1 MGHRKSTAQRFQ
13 LLGATV
19 FALAVLAGCGN
30 DGSQGPAG
38 TAGSAPVTSAAGLSA
53 DQQQALSITGTVTS
67 VTIPGDGKPV
77 VNFTLK
83 DASGKGITGFGSFK
97 SLSTTATTI
106 NGVANQVPV
115 SASYPNIQFA
125 LAKLVPADA
134 TSGAPSGWLSYIVTG
149 AASKDKTSGA
159 VTAGIPRLPTTDNTG
174 TLDDHGDGTYTYKF
188 DRSITSIQSF
198 LDAQTYTGNN
208 ARADLGDVTYVP
220 TAIHRLV
227 IQVGGAVR
235 GTGTNTDNA
244 VQVTASVPMSNPID
258 IVYDFIPSTGA
269 AVTAT
274 DPNGREI
281 VKVSACFEC
290 HSKFTIHGGNSL
302 KNWGGTR
309 QDTRYCVVCHT
320 EQQKYGFPNST
331 ASGSPLT
338 YTGDTRKID
347 GMAVGRFTPFIHR
360 IHMGAELTRAGYNFT
375 CRTTSGVCTTDGV
388 VFSEITFPQDHRN
401 CVKCHDGTATAAN
414 VTAQGDNWKNKPTR
428 LACVACHDNI
438 GYADGAN
445 HTGGAW
451 SDATTNAD
459 TTCANSGCHTPTEI
473 ASNHVP
479 VTPPNPTNTLQV
491 LGTAGGNANTNAAY
505 VAANPN
511 NLPAGAI
518 KVTYD
523 VKTVGRDANRNPY
536 IIFRLLQDG
545 VRADF
550 NTFGGKTEIWDNFI
564 GSPTAQFTY
573 AVPQDTITA
582 PADYNQ
588 NPSAYIKL
596 VWNGVTSAATATLGA
611 PDLNGYYTLT
621 LTGTVVPDS
630 AVMLT
635 GGIGFGYS
643 LPSNTSATARGTQ
656 PLTQTN
662 LPAYPI
668 TASAF
673 NPSTGGANAYDGWIG
688 GLLVAAPTV
697 QKLASVD
704 AAASKTYAARRQIV
718 DNSTCNKCHERLGVF
733 TAEAFHAGQRNDANT
748 CAWCHRP
755 NQTSSGWSADSESY
769 IHAIHS
775 AAKRSNPFTWHA
787 SSTTASFADV
797 TFPGVLRNCQA
808 CHLSGTYDFSASAS
822 SSALPNRLYRTV
834 GQGIYN
840 RTSGTPITTY
850 SGATCAAS
858 TTNQTD
864 LGVFSLSPTSYGI
877 VAGTNYGLGFN
888 YNAGKSATT
897 LCPPDGSAGISL
909 AAGATRDA
917 DSASLVISPI
927 TTACFSCHDSSTAM
941 AHMRQNG
948 GSIYAPRST
957 ALATT
962 EQCMVCHGPGTI
974 GAIADMHAKQ

>member
-1 MGHRKSTAQRFQ
+1 MTNAS
-13 LLGATV
+13 
-19 FALAVLAGCGN
+19 
-30 DGSQGPAG
+30 S
-38 TAGSAPVTSAAGLSA
+38 
-53 DQQQALSITGTVTS
+53 
-67 VTIPGDGKPV
+67 
-77 VNFTLK
+77 K
-83 DASGKGITGFGSFK
+83 DA
-97 SLSTTATTI
+97 TT
-106 NGVANQVPV
+106 
-115 SASYPNIQFA
+115 
-125 LAKLVPADA
+125 
-134 TSGAPSGWLSYIVTG
+134 
-149 AASKDKTSGA
+149 GA
-159 VTAGIPRLPTTDNTG
+159 VTAGTPRLPTTDNTG
-174 TLDDHGDGTYTYKF
+174 TLLDHGDGTYTYTF
-188 DRSITSIQSF
+188 FRSITSVQSF

-208 ARADLGDVTYVP
+208 VRADLGDLTYVP

-235 GTGTNTDNA
+235 GTGTNTANA
-244 VQVTASVPMSNPID
+244 VQTTSSVPMSNPID
-258 IVYDFIPSTGA
+258 IVYDFVPSTGA
-269 AVTAT
+269 AVSAT

-281 VKVSACFEC
+281 VKVSACFDC

-302 KNWGGTR
+302 KNWSGTR

-320 EQQKYGFPNST
+320 EQQTYGFANST
-331 ASGSPLT
+331 ASGVPLT

-360 IHMGAELTRAGYNFT
+360 IHMGEELTRAGYNFT

-388 VFSEITFPQDHRN
+388 VFNDITFPQDHRN
-401 CVKCHDGTATAAN
+401 CTKCHDGTSTATN

-428 LACVACHDNI
+428 LACVACHDNL

-451 SDATTNAD
+451 TDATAD
-459 TTCANSGCHTPTEI
+459 TTCAGSSCHTPTEI
-473 ASNHVP
+473 AANHVP
-479 VTPPNPTNTLQV
+479 VTPPNPNNTLLV

-536 IIFRLLQDG
+536 IIFRLLQNG
-545 VRADF
+545 VRTDF
-550 NTFGGKTEIWDNFI
+550 NTFGGGKTEIWDNFL
-564 GSPTAQFTY
+564 GSPTAQFTF
-573 AVPQDTITA
+573 AVPQDGITA

-588 NPSAYIKL
+588 NPSAYIKF
-596 VWNGVTSAATATLGA
+596 VWNGVTPASSATLSA
-611 PDLNGYYTLT
+611 PDSSGYYTLT
-621 LTGTVVPDS
+621 LTGTVVPDN

-635 GGIGFGYS
+635 GGIGFGYG
-643 LPSNTSATARGTQ
+643 LPSNTSSTARGTQ

-662 LPAYPI
+662 LAAYPI

-673 NPSTGGANAYDGWIG
+673 NPSTGGANAYDGWTG

-704 AAASKTYAARRQIV
+704 AAASLTYTARRQIV

-733 TAEAFHAGQRNDANT
+733 TAAAFHAGQRNDANT

-787 SSTTASFADV
+787 SSTTSSFANV
-797 TFPGVLRNCQA
+797 TFPGVLRNCTA
-808 CHLSGTYDFSASAS
+808 CHLSGTADFSATAS
-822 SSALPNRLYRTV
+822 SNAVPNRLYRTV
-834 GQGIYN
+834 GAGIYN
-840 RTSGTPITTY
+840 RTAGTSITTY
-850 SGATCAAS
+850 TYNSGSASCVGATGAA
-858 TTNQTD
+858 QTAV
-864 LGVFSLSPTSYGI
+864 GAFSISPTAYGI
-877 VAGTNYGLGFN
+877 VDLTNYGVGFS
-888 YNAGKSATT
+888 YNAGKTT
-897 LCPPDGSAGISL
+897 TSPTCDPVGTVIPGLAPGGASGT
-909 AAGATRDA
+909 AAGSTFAAQSNT
-917 DSASLVISPI
+917 LVISPI
-927 TTACFSCHDSSTAM
+927 TTACFACHDSNTAM

-957 ALATT
+957 ALATQ
-962 EQCMVCHGPGTI
+962 EQCLICHGPGTI